1 MALIRGRYS
10 DLSTRE
16 RLFSRGFARES
27 WRICMSSSNKAN
39 NCFINFF
46 QNNRKIYFMYSIRYI
61 CDPMGSNGLTT
72 SVLFLYTCDA
82 MGNNSGTKNNT

>member
-1 MALIRGRYS
+1 
-10 DLSTRE
+10 
-16 RLFSRGFARES
+16 
-27 WRICMSSSNKAN
+27 
-39 NCFINFF
+39 
-46 QNNRKIYFMYSIRYI
+46 MYSIRYI